1 MIFIRSSAPH
11 VHSLKSTS
19 FIMGCTAFAL
29 TPAAAALTFAYG
41 FGVIWHIIIAVV
53 AAEVFEAVCILMRG
67 RSVGTALGDLSAM
80 LTAVIFALAV
90 PPYLPWYLVVGGMF
104 FGIVVVK
111 HCFGGLGQNTFNPA
125 MAAYVLLLV
134 SFPGQMTA
142 WIAPSP
148 ENFEK
153 LGFSESLEVIAGQKS
168 VSEAMVLHGSSMGSV
183 RKAEAK
189 SNAPETAAAKSP
201 SGKTAPAEAKKAPS
215 PGTDASTHA
224 TLLAAGA
231 QQGGAVSDA
240 KTGATAQAAEH
251 GKSGNNA
258 AGKESISGSADA
270 STHAT
275 VAAGADGKTGA
286 TVQKGAAGTDAKEE
300 GTNAPDAASGATP
313 VKSVGKGGSA
323 RGDAHTGATAAEAGQ
338 HSSGKAPE
346 TEAKADEWASADAST
361 HATVKADAA
370 TYATPLSKYKVEK
383 SKNGTYY
390 PYVKKGTISELDI
403 STYGV
408 KVVSL
413 AFLLGGLVLLVT
425 RMIFISVPLS
435 VLGSVAF
442 FSWMYQVLGDAGDF
456 PVMTVTDQLLTG
468 ATMMG
473 AFFIY
478 TDPVAAASTT
488 RAKIISGILVG
499 FFIVTVRNFG
509 GYPDAVAFGALIANS
524 INPLLDRLVR
534 PIRFGRLGEA
544 A

>member
-11 VHSLKSTS
+11 VHSLKSTR

-29 TPAAAALTFAYG
+29 MPAAAALTFAYG
-41 FGVIWHIIIAVV
+41 FGVIWHIIIAVA
-53 AAEVFEAVCILMRG
+53 AAEVFEALCILLRG
-67 RSVGTALGDLSAM
+67 KSVGTALGDLSAL

-153 LGFSESLEVIAGQKS
+153 LGFSESLEVISGQKT

-183 RKAEAK
+183 RKAEGTSAAEIK
-189 SNAPETAAAKSP
+189 STQKAQASEKASVAAAQNESKAAVNEADAATQATVQNAG
-201 SGKTAPAEAKKAPS
+201 GKAGT
-215 PGTDASTHA
+215 GTD
-224 TLLAAGA
+224 G
-231 QQGGAVSDA
+231 
-240 KTGATAQAAEH
+240 KTGATAADGTDGHKAE
-251 GKSGNNA
+251 GTKDTA
-258 AGKESISGSADA
+258 GSADGA
-270 STHAT
+270 THAT
-275 VAAGADGKTGA
+275 AAAADGKTGA
-286 TVQKGAAGTDAKEE
+286 TA
-300 GTNAPDAASGATP
+300 NA
-313 VKSVGKGGSA
+313 VKSVSDGKKADGAKAGGVTHATVSA
-323 RGDAHTGATAAEAGQ
+323 GADGRSGATAAAGK
-338 HSSGKAPE
+338 HDSDGKKA
-346 TEAKADEWASADAST
+346 ADSKADGAT
-361 HATVKADAA
+361 HATAKADAA

-383 SKNGTYY
+383 SRNGIYY
-390 PYVKKGTISELDI
+390 PYVKKGTLSELDI

-435 VLGSVAF
+435 VIGSVAF

-456 PVMTVTDQLLTG
+456 PVMTITDQLLTG

-478 TDPVAAASTT
+478 TDPVGSASTT

-509 GYPDAVAFGALIANS
+509 GYPDAVAFGALLANS

>member
-11 VHSLKSTS
+11 VHSLKSTR

-29 TPAAAALTFAYG
+29 MPAAAALTFAYG
-41 FGVIWHIIIAVV
+41 FGVIWHIIIAVA
-53 AAEVFEAVCILMRG
+53 AAEVFEALCILLRG
-67 RSVGTALGDLSAM
+67 KSVGTALGDLSAL

-153 LGFSESLEVIAGQKS
+153 LGFSESLEVISGQKT

-183 RKAEAK
+183 RKAGADSSAPAASDARSALDAK
-189 SNAPETAAAKSP
+189 SVTGAKETTVK
-201 SGKTAPAEAKKAPS
+201 
-215 PGTDASTHA
+215 GTDAATHA
-224 TLLAAGA
+224 TV
-231 QQGGAVSDA
+231 QNPQGKPGSGTDG
-240 KTGATAQAAEH
+240 KTGATATAGTDGHKAE
-251 GKSGNNA
+251 GNKDSA
-258 AGKESISGSADA
+258 GSADG

-286 TVQKGAAGTDAKEE
+286 T
-300 GTNAPDAASGATP
+300 ASARKSVSDGKKADDTKADGATHATAD
-313 VKSVGKGGSA
+313 A
-323 RGDAHTGATAAEAGQ
+323 RTGATAGD
-338 HSSGKAPE
+338 GKSVSDGK
-346 TEAKADEWASADAST
+346 KADGTKADGAT
-361 HATVKADAA
+361 HATAKADAA

-383 SKNGTYY
+383 NKNGIYY
-390 PYVKKGTISELDI
+390 PYVKKGTLSELDI

-456 PVMTVTDQLLTG
+456 PVMTITDQLLTG

-478 TDPVAAASTT
+478 TDPVGSASTT

-509 GYPDAVAFGALIANS
+509 GYPDAVAFGALLANS
-524 INPLLDRLVR
+524 INPLLDRLIR

>member
-11 VHSLKSTS
+11 VHSLKSTR

-29 TPAAAALTFAYG
+29 MPAAAALTFAYG
-41 FGVIWHIIIAVV
+41 FGVVWHIIIAVA
-53 AAEVFEAVCILMRG
+53 AAEIFEAICVLL
-67 RSVGTALGDLSAM
+67 RSKSVSTALGDLSAM
-80 LTAVIFALAV
+80 LTAVIFAVAV

-111 HCFGGLGQNTFNPA
+111 QCFGGLGQNTFNPA

-153 LGFSESLEVIAGQKS
+153 LGFSTSLEIISVEKT
-168 VSEAMVLHGSSMGSV
+168 VSEAMVLHGSSMGSI
-183 RKAEAK
+183 RKAEVRSEESEKAVPVK
-189 SNAPETAAAKSP
+189 GTGAEEWHKAETAALKSTD
-201 SGKTAPAEAKKAPS
+201 SATAPTAK
-215 PGTDASTHA
+215 
-224 TLLAAGA
+224 AGA
-231 QQGGAVSDA
+231 GQKSGAGADA
-240 KTGATAQAAEH
+240 KTGATA
-251 GKSGNNA
+251 A
-258 AGKESISGSADA
+258 AGDSGKKEHKDSGTGSGADG

-275 VAAGADGKTGA
+275 AAAGADGKTGA
-286 TVQKGAAGTDAKEE
+286 TASAGKAE
-300 GTNAPDAASGATP
+300 SG
-313 VKSVGKGGSA
+313 
-323 RGDAHTGATAAEAGQ
+323 RNE
-338 HSSGKAPE
+338 SSG
-346 TEAKADEWASADAST
+346 SGADAST
-361 HATVKADAA
+361 HATVSADTA

-383 SKNGTYY
+383 NKNGIYY
-390 PYVKKGTISELDI
+390 PYVKKGTLSELDI

-456 PVMTVTDQLLTG
+456 PVMTISDQLLTG

-509 GYPDAVAFGALIANS
+509 GYPDAVAFGSLLANS
-524 INPLLDRLVR
+524 INPLLDRLIR

>member
-11 VHSLKSTS
+11 VHSLKSTR

-29 TPAAAALTFAYG
+29 MPAAAALTFAYG
-41 FGVIWHIIIAVV
+41 FGVIWHIIIAVA
-53 AAEVFEAVCILMRG
+53 AAEVFEALCILLRG
-67 RSVGTALGDLSAM
+67 KSVGTALGDLSAL

-90 PPYLPWYLVVGGMF
+90 PPFLPWYLVVGGMF

-153 LGFSESLEVIAGQKS
+153 LGFSESLEVISGQKT

-183 RKAEAK
+183 RKAEGTSAAEIK
-189 SNAPETAAAKSP
+189 STQKAQASEKASVAAAQNESKAAVNEADAATQATVQNAE
-201 SGKTAPAEAKKAPS
+201 GKAGS
-215 PGTDASTHA
+215 GTD
-224 TLLAAGA
+224 G
-231 QQGGAVSDA
+231 
-240 KTGATAQAAEH
+240 KTGATA
-251 GKSGNNA
+251 A
-258 AGKESISGSADA
+258 AGNGADGHKSSATTGKADSAGSADGAPHATAVTGADGKTGATA
-270 STHAT
+270 SAANSGHDSKKADGTKADGATHAT
-275 VAAGADGKTGA
+275 VAAGADGRTGA
-286 TVQKGAAGTDAKEE
+286 TSAAGKH
-300 GTNAPDAASGATP
+300 APD
-313 VKSVGKGGSA
+313 GK
-323 RGDAHTGATAAEAGQ
+323 
-338 HSSGKAPE
+338 
-346 TEAKADEWASADAST
+346 KADGTKADGAT
-361 HATVKADAA
+361 HATAKADAA

-383 SKNGTYY
+383 NKNGIYY
-390 PYVKKGTISELDI
+390 PYVKKGTLSELDI

-435 VLGSVAF
+435 VIGSVAF

-456 PVMTVTDQLLTG
+456 PVMTITDQLLTG

-478 TDPVAAASTT
+478 TDPVGSASTT

-509 GYPDAVAFGALIANS
+509 GYPDAVAFGALLANS
-524 INPLLDRLVR
+524 INPLLDRLIR

>member
-11 VHSLKSTS
+11 VHSLKSTR

-29 TPAAAALTFAYG
+29 MPAAAALTFAYG
-41 FGVIWHIIIAVV
+41 FGVIWHIIIAVA
-53 AAEVFEAVCILMRG
+53 AAEIFEAICVLIRG
-67 RSVGTALGDLSAM
+67 KSVGTALGDLSAV
-80 LTAVIFALAV
+80 LTAVIFAVAV

-111 HCFGGLGQNTFNPA
+111 QCFGGLGQNTFNPA

-134 SFPGQMTA
+134 SFPGQMTV

-153 LGFSESLEVIAGQKS
+153 LGFSASLEVIAGQKT
-168 VSEAMVLHGSSMGSV
+168 VSEAIVLHGSSMGST
-183 RKAEAK
+183 RKAEVKHETQEKTVPVNGALSEAK
-189 SNAPETAAAKSP
+189 TGLDKAAEKSADAATAATAQN
-201 SGKTAPAEAKKAPS
+201 GK
-215 PGTDASTHA
+215 GQQ
-224 TLLAAGA
+224 AGA
-231 QQGGAVSDA
+231 GADG
-240 KTGATAQAAEH
+240 KTGATAAA
-251 GKSGNNA
+251 S
-258 AGKESISGSADA
+258 AGAKKATDSRSALNGADGS
-270 STHAT
+270 TQAT

-286 TVQKGAAGTDAKEE
+286 TAASGKGAAGSAE
-300 GTNAPDAASGATP
+300 SG
-313 VKSVGKGGSA
+313 V
-323 RGDAHTGATAAEAGQ
+323 
-338 HSSGKAPE
+338 SGKDNAGAGVSGN
-346 TEAKADEWASADAST
+346 AKADAST
-361 HATVKADAA
+361 HATAKADAA
-370 TYATPLSKYKVEK
+370 TYATPLSKYKTEK
-383 SKNGTYY
+383 SKNGIYY
-390 PYVKKGTISELDI
+390 PYVKKGTLSELDI

-456 PVMTVTDQLLTG
+456 PVMTITDQLLTG

-478 TDPVAAASTT
+478 TDPVGSASTT

>member
-11 VHSLKSTS
+11 VHSLKSTR

-29 TPAAAALTFAYG
+29 MPAAAALTFAYG
-41 FGVIWHIIIAVV
+41 FGVIWHIIIAVA
-53 AAEVFEAVCILMRG
+53 AAEVFEALCILLRG
-67 RSVGTALGDLSAM
+67 KSVSTALGDLSAM

-90 PPYLPWYLVVGGMF
+90 PPYLPWYLVTGGMF

-111 HCFGGLGQNTFNPA
+111 QCFGGLGQNTFNPA

-148 ENFEK
+148 ENFGK
-153 LGFSESLEVIAGQKS
+153 LGFAESLEVISGQKS
-168 VSEAMVLHGSSMGSV
+168 VSEAIVLHGSSMGSI
-183 RKAEAK
+183 RKAERN
-189 SNAPETAAAKSP
+189 SN
-201 SGKTAPAEAKKAPS
+201 AEAKAAQEAS
-215 PGTDASTHA
+215 AATDDAMESGHGANGSHVGQADSSTHA
-224 TLLAAGA
+224 TMQNAGGNQAGA
-231 QQGGAVSDA
+231 A
-240 KTGATAQAAEH
+240 
-251 GKSGNNA
+251 N
-258 AGKESISGSADA
+258 
-270 STHAT
+270 
-275 VAAGADGKTGA
+275 DGKTGA
-286 TVQKGAAGTDAKEE
+286 TAAAHGAGAADGQKTAVNKDSADITDGSTHAAAAAGTD
-300 GTNAPDAASGATP
+300 GRPGAT
-313 VKSVGKGGSA
+313 VASRVHGKTEGKASDTKA
-323 RGDAHTGATAAEAGQ
+323 DGATHA
-338 HSSGKAPE
+338 
-346 TEAKADEWASADAST
+346 TASADA
-361 HATVKADAA
+361 V

-383 SKNGTYY
+383 SKNGVYH
-390 PYVKKGTISELDI
+390 PYVRKGTISELDI

-442 FSWMYQVLGDAGDF
+442 FSWMYQILGDAGDF
-456 PVMTVTDQLLTG
+456 PVMTITDQLLTG

-478 TDPVAAASTT
+478 TDPVASASTT

-509 GYPDAVAFGALIANS
+509 GYPDAVAFGSLLANS

>member
-11 VHSLKSTS
+11 VHSLKSTR

-29 TPAAAALTFAYG
+29 MPAAAALTFAYG
-41 FGVIWHIIIAVV
+41 FGVIWHIIIAVA
-53 AAEVFEAVCILMRG
+53 AAEVFEALCILLRG
-67 RSVGTALGDLSAM
+67 KSVGTALGDLSAL

-153 LGFSESLEVIAGQKS
+153 LGFSESLEVISGQKT

-183 RKAEAK
+183 RKAGADSSAPAASDARSALDAK
-189 SNAPETAAAKSP
+189 SVTGAKETTVK
-201 SGKTAPAEAKKAPS
+201 
-215 PGTDASTHA
+215 GTDAA
-224 TLLAAGA
+224 TYATV
-231 QQGGAVSDA
+231 QNPQGKPGSGTDG
-240 KTGATAQAAEH
+240 KTGATATAGTDGHKAE
-251 GKSGNNA
+251 GNKDSA
-258 AGKESISGSADA
+258 GSADG

-275 VAAGADGKTGA
+275 VAARADGKTGA
-286 TVQKGAAGTDAKEE
+286 T
-300 GTNAPDAASGATP
+300 ASAR
-313 VKSVGKGGSA
+313 KSVSDGK
-323 RGDAHTGATAAEAGQ
+323 
-338 HSSGKAPE
+338 
-346 TEAKADEWASADAST
+346 KADDTKADGAT
-361 HATVKADAA
+361 HATTKADAA

-383 SKNGTYY
+383 SKNGVYH
-390 PYVKKGTISELDI
+390 PYVRKGTIPELDI

-442 FSWMYQVLGDAGDF
+442 FSWMYQILGDAGDF
-456 PVMTVTDQLLTG
+456 PVMTISDQLLTG

-478 TDPVAAASTT
+478 TDPVGSASTT

-509 GYPDAVAFGALIANS
+509 GYPDAVAFGSLLANS

>member
-11 VHSLKSTS
+11 VHSLKSTR

-29 TPAAAALTFAYG
+29 MPAAAALTFAYG
-41 FGVIWHIIIAVV
+41 FGVIWHIIIAVA
-53 AAEVFEAVCILMRG
+53 AAEIFEALCVLIRG
-67 RSVGTALGDLSAM
+67 KSVSTALGDLSAM
-80 LTAVIFALAV
+80 LTAVIFAVAV

-111 HCFGGLGQNTFNPA
+111 QCFGGLGQNTFNPA

-153 LGFSESLEVIAGQKS
+153 LGFSASLEVIAGQKT
-168 VSEAMVLHGSSMGSV
+168 VSEAMVLHGSSMGST
-183 RKAEAK
+183 RKAEVKREAAEKALPVKGSLSEAK
-189 SNAPETAAAKSP
+189 PGQDKTALKSADAATAATAQN
-201 SGKTAPAEAKKAPS
+201 GK
-215 PGTDASTHA
+215 GQQ
-224 TLLAAGA
+224 AGA
-231 QQGGAVSDA
+231 GADGR
-240 KTGATAQAAEH
+240 TGATAAAGAGAKKATDSRSALNGADGSTQATVAAGTDGKTAASGKGAAGSAEAGVS
-251 GKSGNNA
+251 GKDNAGAGVSGNA
-258 AGKESISGSADA
+258 KADA

-275 VAAGADGKTGA
+275 A
-286 TVQKGAAGTDAKEE
+286 
-300 GTNAPDAASGATP
+300 
-313 VKSVGKGGSA
+313 
-323 RGDAHTGATAAEAGQ
+323 
-338 HSSGKAPE
+338 
-346 TEAKADEWASADAST
+346 
-361 HATVKADAA
+361 KADAA
-370 TYATPLSKYKVEK
+370 TYATPLSKYKTEK
-383 SKNGTYY
+383 SKNGIYY
-390 PYVKKGTISELDI
+390 PYVKKGTLSELDI

-408 KVVSL
+408 KVVSF

-456 PVMTVTDQLLTG
+456 PVMTITDQLLTG

-478 TDPVAAASTT
+478 TDPVGSASTT

>member
-11 VHSLKSTS
+11 VHSLKSTR

-29 TPAAAALTFAYG
+29 MPAAAALTFAYG
-41 FGVIWHIIIAVV
+41 FGVLWHIIIAAA
-53 AAEVFEAVCILMRG
+53 AAEVFEALCIILRG
-67 RSVGTALGDLSAM
+67 KSVGTALGDLSAL

-90 PPYLPWYLVVGGMF
+90 PPYLPWYLVTGGMF

-153 LGFSESLEVIAGQKS
+153 LGFSESLEVISGQKT

-183 RKAEAK
+183 RKAGAE
-189 SNAPETAAAKSP
+189 SS
-201 SGKTAPAEAKKAPS
+201 APAASDARDALNEKSVTWVKKTNVKGSDAATHSTIQNTQGKPGR
-215 PGTDASTHA
+215 GTD
-224 TLLAAGA
+224 G
-231 QQGGAVSDA
+231 
-240 KTGATAQAAEH
+240 KTGATA
-251 GKSGNNA
+251 A
-258 AGKESISGSADA
+258 AGTDGHKAEGKKDSSVSADGT
-270 STHAT
+270 THAT
-275 VAAGADGKTGA
+275 VAAGTDG
-286 TVQKGAAGTDAKEE
+286 
-300 GTNAPDAASGATP
+300 
-313 VKSVGKGGSA
+313 
-323 RGDAHTGATAAEAGQ
+323 RTGATARAGK
-338 HSSGKAPE
+338 SVSDSK
-346 TEAKADEWASADAST
+346 KADYTKADGTT
-361 HATVKADAA
+361 HATAKADAA

-383 SKNGTYY
+383 NKNGVYY
-390 PYVKKGTISELDI
+390 PYVKKGTLSELDI

-456 PVMTVTDQLLTG
+456 PVMTITDQLLTG

-478 TDPVAAASTT
+478 TDPVGSASTT

-509 GYPDAVAFGALIANS
+509 GYPDAVAFGALLANS
-524 INPLLDRLVR
+524 INPLLDRLIR

>member
-41 FGVIWHIIIAVV
+41 FGVIWHIIIAVA
-53 AAEVFEAVCILMRG
+53 AAEIFEALCVLMRG
-67 RSVGTALGDLSAM
+67 RSVGTALGDLSAV
-80 LTAVIFALAV
+80 LTAVIFAVAV
-90 PPYLPWYLVVGGMF
+90 PPYLPWYLIVGGML

-153 LGFSESLEVIAGQKS
+153 LGFSASLEVISGQKT
-168 VSEAMVLHGSSMGSV
+168 VSEAMVLHGSSMGSS
-183 RKAEAK
+183 RKAEVK
-189 SNAPETAAAKSP
+189 SA
-201 SGKTAPAEAKKAPS
+201 
-215 PGTDASTHA
+215 
-224 TLLAAGA
+224 
-231 QQGGAVSDA
+231 
-240 KTGATAQAAEH
+240 
-251 GKSGNNA
+251 A
-258 AGKESISGSADA
+258 AGKAAEEPGGKSRPDAKSVPGAKEALLSQSGADA
-270 STHAT
+270 ATQAT
-275 VAAGADGKTGA
+275 VQAAGGSHAGVSPDGKTGA
-286 TVQKGAAGTDAKEE
+286 TQAAGRSAAGKHAPLKDSAAGGADA
-300 GTNAPDAASGATP
+300 GTQATASADSRSGATP
-313 VKSVGKGGSA
+313 LNGTGKAGSSGA
-323 RGDAHTGATAAEAGQ
+323 DVRTGATAAAGAEGKTGATAAA
-338 HSSGKAPE
+338 GKAPSE
-346 TEAKADEWASADAST
+346 KAGPGKAEGRVSVAAADAAS
-361 HATVKADAA
+361 HATAKADAA
-370 TYATPLSKYKVEK
+370 TYATPLSKYKTEK
-383 SKNGTYY
+383 SKNGIYY
-390 PYVKKGTISELDI
+390 PYVKKGSISELDI
-403 STYGV
+403 SAYGV

-478 TDPVAAASTT
+478 TDPVGSASTT

>member
-29 TPAAAALTFAYG
+29 TPAAAALTIAYG

-53 AAEVFEAVCILMRG
+53 AAEIFEALCVLMRG

-80 LTAVIFALAV
+80 LTAVIFAVAV

-111 HCFGGLGQNTFNPA
+111 HTFGGLGQNTFNPA

-148 ENFEK
+148 ENFDK
-153 LGFSESLEVIAGQKS
+153 LGFNTSLEIISGQKT
-168 VSEAMVLHGSSMGSV
+168 VSEAMALHGSSMGSV
-183 RKAEAK
+183 RKHSSE
-189 SNAPETAAAKSP
+189 STAPERAAGKSA
-201 SGKTAPAEAKKAPS
+201 SGQTAPADAKKAPS
-215 PGTDASTHA
+215 PGADTQTQA
-224 TLLAAGA
+224 TVRTGGAHQAGA
-231 QQGGAVSDA
+231 GTYA
-240 KTGATAQAAEH
+240 KTGATQAAGGAAPRDKAH
-251 GKSGNNA
+251 GNENA
-258 AGKESISGSADA
+258 AGSADG
-270 STHAT
+270 AT
-275 VAAGADGKTGA
+275 RATAKAGADGKTGA
-286 TVQKGAAGTDAKEE
+286 TVQKGTAEADTKSGGKSSA
-300 GTNAPDAASGATP
+300 DAASGATP
-313 VKSVGKGGSA
+313 LNASGKGESA
-323 RGDAHTGATAAEAGQ
+323 SGDAHTGATAAAGQ
-338 HSSGKAPE
+338 HSSGKAE
-346 TEAKADEWASADAST
+346 KTEARADEWASADAAT
-361 HATVKADAA
+361 HATAKADAA
-370 TYATPLSKYKVEK
+370 TYATPLSKYKTEK

-425 RMIFISVPLS
+425 RMIFISVPIS
-435 VLGSVAF
+435 VLGSVTF

-456 PVMTVTDQLLTG
+456 PVMTITDQLLTG

-478 TDPVAAASTT
+478 TDPVGSASTT

>member
-11 VHSLKSTS
+11 VHSLKSTR

-29 TPAAAALTFAYG
+29 MPAAAALTFAYG
-41 FGVIWHIIIAVV
+41 FGVIWHIIIAVA
-53 AAEVFEAVCILMRG
+53 AAEIFEALCILLRG
-67 RSVGTALGDLSAM
+67 KSVGTALGDLSAL

-90 PPYLPWYLVVGGMF
+90 PPYLPWYLVTGGML

-153 LGFSESLEVIAGQKS
+153 LGFSESLEVISGQKT

-183 RKAEAK
+183 RKAGAD
-189 SNAPETAAAKSP
+189 SS
-201 SGKTAPAEAKKAPS
+201 APAASDARSALNDKSVTGSKETTVK
-215 PGTDASTHA
+215 GTDAATHA
-224 TLLAAGA
+224 TV
-231 QQGGAVSDA
+231 QNTQGKPGSGTDG
-240 KTGATAQAAEH
+240 KTGATA
-251 GKSGNNA
+251 A
-258 AGKESISGSADA
+258 AGTDGHKFEGKTDSAGIADGT
-270 STHAT
+270 THAT
-275 VAAGADGKTGA
+275 VAAGTDGRTGATASAGMSVSDGKKADDTKADGATNATAAAGADGKTGA
-286 TVQKGAAGTDAKEE
+286 TEAAG
-300 GTNAPDAASGATP
+300 
-313 VKSVGKGGSA
+313 KSVSDGK
-323 RGDAHTGATAAEAGQ
+323 
-338 HSSGKAPE
+338 
-346 TEAKADEWASADAST
+346 KADGTRADGAT
-361 HATVKADAA
+361 HATAKADAA

-383 SKNGTYY
+383 NKNGIYY
-390 PYVKKGTISELDI
+390 PYVKKGTLSELDI

-413 AFLLGGLVLLVT
+413 AFLLGGLVLMVT

-456 PVMTVTDQLLTG
+456 PVMTITDQLLTG

-478 TDPVAAASTT
+478 TDPVGSASTT
-488 RAKIISGILVG
+488 RAKTISGILVG

-509 GYPDAVAFGALIANS
+509 GYPDAVAFGALLANS
-524 INPLLDRLVR
+524 INPLLDRLIR

>member
-11 VHSLKSTS
+11 VHSLKSTR

-29 TPAAAALTFAYG
+29 MPAAAALSFAYG
-41 FGVIWHIIIAVV
+41 FGVIWHILIAVA
-53 AAEVFEAVCILMRG
+53 AAEVFEALCILLRG
-67 RSVGTALGDLSAM
+67 KSVGTALGDLSAL

-90 PPYLPWYLVVGGMF
+90 PPYLPWYLVTGGMF

-148 ENFEK
+148 DNFEK
-153 LGFSESLEVIAGQKS
+153 QGFSESLEVISGQKT

-183 RKAEAK
+183 RKAGAD
-189 SNAPETAAAKSP
+189 SSATAASDASSALNEKSVTGAKETTV
-201 SGKTAPAEAKKAPS
+201 K
-215 PGTDASTHA
+215 GTDAATHA
-224 TLLAAGA
+224 TV
-231 QQGGAVSDA
+231 QNIQGKSGIGTDG
-240 KTGATAQAAEH
+240 KTGATAAAGTDGHKVE
-251 GKSGNNA
+251 GKKDSAGSADGSTHATVAARADGNTGATAA
-258 AGKESISGSADA
+258 AGKSVSDGKKADGA
-270 STHAT
+270 THAT
-275 VAAGADGKTGA
+275 VAAGADG
-286 TVQKGAAGTDAKEE
+286 
-300 GTNAPDAASGATP
+300 
-313 VKSVGKGGSA
+313 
-323 RGDAHTGATAAEAGQ
+323 RTGATAAD
-338 HSSGKAPE
+338 GKSASDGK
-346 TEAKADEWASADAST
+346 KADDTKADGAT
-361 HATVKADAA
+361 HATAKADAA

-383 SKNGTYY
+383 NKNGIYY
-390 PYVKKGTISELDI
+390 PYVKKGTLSELDI

-456 PVMTVTDQLLTG
+456 PVMTISDQLLTG

-478 TDPVAAASTT
+478 TDPVGSASTT

-509 GYPDAVAFGALIANS
+509 GYPDAVAFGALLTNS
-524 INPLLDRLVR
+524 INPLLDRLIR

>member
-11 VHSLKSTS
+11 VHSLKSTR

-29 TPAAAALTFAYG
+29 MPAAAALTFAYG
-41 FGVIWHIIIAVV
+41 FGVIWHIIIAVA
-53 AAEVFEAVCILMRG
+53 AAEVFEALCILLRG
-67 RSVGTALGDLSAM
+67 KSVGTALGDLSAL

-153 LGFSESLEVIAGQKS
+153 LGFSESLEIISGEKS

-183 RKAEAK
+183 RKAEVTSAQEIK
-189 SNAPETAAAKSP
+189 STQKAQASEKASEAAAQNKSKAAVKEAGAAAHAAVQNAQGKAGTGTDGKTGPTAAS
-201 SGKTAPAEAKKAPS
+201 
-215 PGTDASTHA
+215 GTDWHKAEGTKDTA
-224 TLLAAGA
+224 DGR
-231 QQGGAVSDA
+231 
-240 KTGATAQAAEH
+240 TGATVNAVKSVSD
-251 GKSGNNA
+251 GK
-258 AGKESISGSADA
+258 KADGTRA
-270 STHAT
+270 DGATHAT
-275 VAAGADGKTGA
+275 VSAGADG
-286 TVQKGAAGTDAKEE
+286 
-300 GTNAPDAASGATP
+300 
-313 VKSVGKGGSA
+313 
-323 RGDAHTGATAAEAGQ
+323 RTGATAAAGK
-338 HSSGKAPE
+338 HDSDGK
-346 TEAKADEWASADAST
+346 KADDTKADGAT
-361 HATVKADAA
+361 HATAKADAA

-383 SKNGTYY
+383 SRNGIYY
-390 PYVKKGTISELDI
+390 PYVKKGTLSELDI

-456 PVMTVTDQLLTG
+456 PVMTISDQLLTG

-478 TDPVAAASTT
+478 TDPVGSASTT

-509 GYPDAVAFGALIANS
+509 GYPDAVAFGALLTNS

>member
-11 VHSLKSTS
+11 VHSLKSTAC
-19 FIMGCTAFAL
+19 IMGCTAFAL
-29 TPAAAALTFAYG
+29 TPAAAALTIAYG
-41 FGVIWHIIIAVV
+41 FGVIWHIVIAVA
-53 AAEVFEAVCILMRG
+53 AAEIFEALCVLMRG
-67 RSVGTALGDLSAM
+67 RSVGTALGDLSAV
-80 LTAVIFALAV
+80 LTAVIFAVAV

-153 LGFSESLEVIAGQKS
+153 LGFSASLEVIAGQKT
-168 VSEAMVLHGSSMGSV
+168 VSEAMVLHGSSMGSS
-183 RKAEAK
+183 RKAVGNSVAAGKAAEEPGGKSRPDAK
-189 SNAPETAAAKSP
+189 AV
-201 SGKTAPAEAKKAPS
+201 
-215 PGTDASTHA
+215 PGTKEAIRSQSGADAA
-224 TLLAAGA
+224 TQATVQAAGGNHA
-231 QQGGAVSDA
+231 GVSPDR
-240 KTGATAQAAEH
+240 KTGATA
-251 GKSGNNA
+251 
-258 AGKESISGSADA
+258 
-270 STHAT
+270 
-275 VAAGADGKTGA
+275 
-286 TVQKGAAGTDAKEE
+286 
-300 GTNAPDAASGATP
+300 
-313 VKSVGKGGSA
+313 
-323 RGDAHTGATAAEAGQ
+323 
-338 HSSGKAPE
+338 SSGKAPSE
-346 TEAKADEWASADAST
+346 KAGSGKAEVRVSGAAADAAT
-361 HATVKADAA
+361 HATAKADAA
-370 TYATPLSKYKVEK
+370 TYATPLSKYKTEK

-390 PYVKKGTISELDI
+390 PYVKNGTISELDI
-403 STYGV
+403 SAYGV

-478 TDPVAAASTT
+478 TDPVGSASTT

>member
-11 VHSLKSTS
+11 VHSLKSTR

-29 TPAAAALTFAYG
+29 MPAAAALTFAYG
-41 FGVIWHIIIAVV
+41 FGVIWHIIIAVA
-53 AAEVFEAVCILMRG
+53 AAEVFEALCILLRG
-67 RSVGTALGDLSAM
+67 KSIGTAVGDLSAL

-90 PPYLPWYLVVGGMF
+90 PPYLPWYLVAGGMF

-153 LGFSESLEVIAGQKS
+153 LGFSESLEVISGQKT

-183 RKAEAK
+183 RKAGADSSAPAASDARSALNEKSVPGAK
-189 SNAPETAAAKSP
+189 ETAVK
-201 SGKTAPAEAKKAPS
+201 
-215 PGTDASTHA
+215 GTDAATHA
-224 TLLAAGA
+224 TV
-231 QQGGAVSDA
+231 QNTQGKPGSGTDG
-240 KTGATAQAAEH
+240 KTGATA
-251 GKSGNNA
+251 A
-258 AGKESISGSADA
+258 AGTDGHKAEGKKDSAESADGSA
-270 STHAT
+270 HAT
-275 VAAGADGKTGA
+275 AAAGADGKTGA
-286 TVQKGAAGTDAKEE
+286 TAAAG
-300 GTNAPDAASGATP
+300 
-313 VKSVGKGGSA
+313 KSVSDGKKTA
-323 RGDAHTGATAAEAGQ
+323 NTRTDGA
-338 HSSGKAPE
+338 
-346 TEAKADEWASADAST
+346 T
-361 HATVKADAA
+361 HATAKADAA

-383 SKNGTYY
+383 NKNGIYY
-390 PYVKKGTISELDI
+390 PYVKKGTLSELDI

-435 VLGSVAF
+435 VIGSVAF

-456 PVMTVTDQLLTG
+456 PVMTITDQLLTG

-478 TDPVAAASTT
+478 TDPVGSASTT

-509 GYPDAVAFGALIANS
+509 GYPDAVAFGALLANS
-524 INPLLDRLVR
+524 INPLLDRLIR

>member
-11 VHSLKSTS
+11 VHSLKSTR

-29 TPAAAALTFAYG
+29 MPAAAALTFAYG
-41 FGVIWHIIIAVV
+41 FGVIWHIIIAVA
-53 AAEVFEAVCILMRG
+53 AAEVFEALCILLRG
-67 RSVGTALGDLSAM
+67 KSVGTALGDLSAL
-80 LTAVIFALAV
+80 LTAVIFALAI

-153 LGFSESLEVIAGQKS
+153 LGFSESLEVISGEKS

-183 RKAEAK
+183 RKAEGTSAAEIK
-189 SNAPETAAAKSP
+189 STQKAQASVKASEAADQNES
-201 SGKTAPAEAKKAPS
+201 KAALKVA
-215 PGTDASTHA
+215 DAATHA
-224 TLLAAGA
+224 TVQNAEGKAGS
-231 QQGGAVSDA
+231 GTDG
-240 KTGATAQAAEH
+240 KTGATA
-251 GKSGNNA
+251 A
-258 AGKESISGSADA
+258 AGNGADGHKSSATTGKADSAGSADGA
-270 STHAT
+270 PRAT
-275 VAAGADGKTGA
+275 AVTGADGKTGA
-286 TVQKGAAGTDAKEE
+286 TASAA
-300 GTNAPDAASGATP
+300 NSGHDS
-313 VKSVGKGGSA
+313 K
-323 RGDAHTGATAAEAGQ
+323 
-338 HSSGKAPE
+338 
-346 TEAKADEWASADAST
+346 KADGTKADGAT
-361 HATVKADAA
+361 HATAKADAA

-383 SKNGTYY
+383 SRNGIYY
-390 PYVKKGTISELDI
+390 PYVKKGSLSELDI

-456 PVMTVTDQLLTG
+456 PVMTITDQLLTG

-478 TDPVAAASTT
+478 TDPVGSASTT

-509 GYPDAVAFGALIANS
+509 GYPDAVAFGALLANS
-524 INPLLDRLVR
+524 INPLLDRLIR

>member
-11 VHSLKSTS
+11 VHSLKSTR

-29 TPAAAALTFAYG
+29 MPAAAALTFAYG
-41 FGVIWHIIIAVV
+41 FGVIWHIIIAAA
-53 AAEVFEAVCILMRG
+53 AAEVFEALCILLRG
-67 RSVGTALGDLSAM
+67 KSVGTALGDLSAL

-153 LGFSESLEVIAGQKS
+153 LGFSESLEVISGQKT

-183 RKAEAK
+183 RKAGADSSAPAASDARSALDAK
-189 SNAPETAAAKSP
+189 SVTGAKETTVK
-201 SGKTAPAEAKKAPS
+201 
-215 PGTDASTHA
+215 GTDAATHA
-224 TLLAAGA
+224 SV
-231 QQGGAVSDA
+231 QNPQGKPGSGTDG
-240 KTGATAQAAEH
+240 KTGATATAGTDGHKAE
-251 GKSGNNA
+251 GNKDSA
-258 AGKESISGSADA
+258 GSADG

-275 VAAGADGKTGA
+275 VAARADGKTGA
-286 TVQKGAAGTDAKEE
+286 T
-300 GTNAPDAASGATP
+300 ASARKSVSDGKKADDTKADGATHATAD
-313 VKSVGKGGSA
+313 A
-323 RGDAHTGATAAEAGQ
+323 RTGATAGD
-338 HSSGKAPE
+338 GKSVSDGK
-346 TEAKADEWASADAST
+346 KADDTKADGAT
-361 HATVKADAA
+361 HATTKADAA

-383 SKNGTYY
+383 NKNGIYY
-390 PYVKKGTISELDI
+390 PYVKKGTLSELDI

-408 KVVSL
+408 MVVSL

-456 PVMTVTDQLLTG
+456 PVMTITDQLLTG

-478 TDPVAAASTT
+478 TDPVGSASTT

-509 GYPDAVAFGALIANS
+509 GYPDAVAFGALLANS
-524 INPLLDRLVR
+524 INPLLDRLIR

>member
-11 VHSLKSTS
+11 VHSLKSTR

-29 TPAAAALTFAYG
+29 MPAAAALTFAYG
-41 FGVIWHIIIAVV
+41 FGVIWHIIIAAA
-53 AAEVFEAVCILMRG
+53 AAEVFEALCILLRG
-67 RSVGTALGDLSAM
+67 KSVGTALGDLSAL

-153 LGFSESLEVIAGQKS
+153 LGFSESLEVISGQKT

-183 RKAEAK
+183 RKAGADSSAPAASDARSALDAK
-189 SNAPETAAAKSP
+189 SVTGAKETTVK
-201 SGKTAPAEAKKAPS
+201 
-215 PGTDASTHA
+215 GTDAATHA
-224 TLLAAGA
+224 SV
-231 QQGGAVSDA
+231 QNPQGKPGSGTDG
-240 KTGATAQAAEH
+240 KTGATATAGTDGHKAE
-251 GKSGNNA
+251 GNKDSA
-258 AGKESISGSADA
+258 GSADG

-275 VAAGADGKTGA
+275 VAARADGKTGA
-286 TVQKGAAGTDAKEE
+286 T
-300 GTNAPDAASGATP
+300 ASARKSVSDGKKADDTKADGATHATAD
-313 VKSVGKGGSA
+313 A
-323 RGDAHTGATAAEAGQ
+323 RTGATAGD
-338 HSSGKAPE
+338 GKSVSDGK
-346 TEAKADEWASADAST
+346 KADDTKADGAT
-361 HATVKADAA
+361 HATTKADAA
-370 TYATPLSKYKVEK
+370 TYATPLSTYKVEK
-383 SKNGTYY
+383 NKNGIYY
-390 PYVKKGTISELDI
+390 PYVKKGTLSELDI

-456 PVMTVTDQLLTG
+456 PVMTITDQLLTG

-478 TDPVAAASTT
+478 TDPVGSASTT

-509 GYPDAVAFGALIANS
+509 GYPDAVAFGALLANS
-524 INPLLDRLVR
+524 INPLLDRLIR

>member
-11 VHSLKSTS
+11 VHSLKSTR

-29 TPAAAALTFAYG
+29 MPAAAALTFAYG
-41 FGVIWHIIIAVV
+41 FGVIWHIIIAAA
-53 AAEVFEAVCILMRG
+53 AAEVFEALCILLRG
-67 RSVGTALGDLSAM
+67 KSIGTALGDLSAL

-148 ENFEK
+148 DNFEK
-153 LGFSESLEVIAGQKS
+153 LGFSESLEVISGQKT

-183 RKAEAK
+183 RKAGAE
-189 SNAPETAAAKSP
+189 SS
-201 SGKTAPAEAKKAPS
+201 APAASDARSALNEKSVTGAKETTVKE
-215 PGTDASTHA
+215 TDAATHA
-224 TLLAAGA
+224 TV
-231 QQGGAVSDA
+231 QNTQGKPGSGTDG
-240 KTGATAQAAEH
+240 KTGATA
-251 GKSGNNA
+251 A
-258 AGKESISGSADA
+258 AGTDGHKAEGKKDSAESADGSA
-270 STHAT
+270 HAT
-275 VAAGADGKTGA
+275 AAAGADGKTGA
-286 TVQKGAAGTDAKEE
+286 TAAAG
-300 GTNAPDAASGATP
+300 
-313 VKSVGKGGSA
+313 KSVSDGKK
-323 RGDAHTGATAAEAGQ
+323 TANTRTDRA
-338 HSSGKAPE
+338 
-346 TEAKADEWASADAST
+346 T
-361 HATVKADAA
+361 HATAKADAA

-383 SKNGTYY
+383 NKNGIYY
-390 PYVKKGTISELDI
+390 PYVKKGTLSELDI

-435 VLGSVAF
+435 VIGSVAF

-456 PVMTVTDQLLTG
+456 PVMTITDQLLTG

-478 TDPVAAASTT
+478 TDPVGSASTT

-499 FFIVTVRNFG
+499 FFIVTERNFG
-509 GYPDAVAFGALIANS
+509 GYPDAVAFGALLANS
-524 INPLLDRLVR
+524 INPLLDRLIR

>member
-11 VHSLKSTS
+11 VHSLKSTR

-29 TPAAAALTFAYG
+29 MPAAAALTFAYG
-41 FGVIWHIIIAVV
+41 FGVIWHIIIAVA
-53 AAEVFEAVCILMRG
+53 AAEVFEALCILLRG
-67 RSVGTALGDLSAM
+67 KSVGTALGDLSAL

-153 LGFSESLEVIAGQKS
+153 LGFSESLEVISGEKS

-183 RKAEAK
+183 RKAEGTSAAEIK
-189 SNAPETAAAKSP
+189 STQKAQASVKASEAAAQNESKAAV
-201 SGKTAPAEAKKAPS
+201 KEA
-215 PGTDASTHA
+215 DAATHA
-224 TLLAAGA
+224 TVQNAEGKAGS
-231 QQGGAVSDA
+231 GTDG
-240 KTGATAQAAEH
+240 KTGATAAAVTDGHKAE
-251 GKSGNNA
+251 GKKDSD
-258 AGKESISGSADA
+258 GSADG

-275 VAAGADGKTGA
+275 AAAGADGKTGA
-286 TVQKGAAGTDAKEE
+286 TANAGKSVSDSKKADGTKADGATHATAAAGAD
-300 GTNAPDAASGATP
+300 G
-313 VKSVGKGGSA
+313 
-323 RGDAHTGATAAEAGQ
+323 RTGATAAAGK
-338 HSSGKAPE
+338 HDSDGK
-346 TEAKADEWASADAST
+346 KADDTKADGAT
-361 HATVKADAA
+361 HATAKADAA

-383 SKNGTYY
+383 SKNGIYY
-390 PYVKKGTISELDI
+390 PYVKKGTLSELDI

-456 PVMTVTDQLLTG
+456 PVMTITDQLLTG

-478 TDPVAAASTT
+478 TDPVGSASTT

-509 GYPDAVAFGALIANS
+509 GYPDAVAFGALLANS

>member
-11 VHSLKSTS
+11 VHSLKSTAC
-19 FIMGCTAFAL
+19 IMGCTAFAL
-29 TPAAAALTFAYG
+29 MPAAAALTIAYG
-41 FGVIWHIIIAVV
+41 FGVMWHIIIAVA
-53 AAEVFEAVCILMRG
+53 AAEIFEALCVLMRG
-67 RSVGTALGDLSAM
+67 RSVSTALGDLSAV
-80 LTAVIFALAV
+80 LTAVIFAVAV

-142 WIAPSP
+142 WIAPST

-153 LGFSESLEVIAGQKS
+153 LGFSASLEVISGQKT
-168 VSEAMVLHGSSMGSV
+168 VSEAMVLHGSSMGSS
-183 RKAEAK
+183 RKAEEKSAAAGKRAPEQATAK
-189 SNAPETAAAKSP
+189 SMTEVKAGPD
-201 SGKTAPAEAKKAPS
+201 AKKAS
-215 PGTDASTHA
+215 QAVSGADAA
-224 TLLAAGA
+224 TQATVQAAG
-231 QQGGAVSDA
+231 GSHSGVSPDG
-240 KTGATAQAAEH
+240 KTGATQAA
-251 GKSGNNA
+251 GRSA
-258 AGKESISGSADA
+258 AGKHAPLKDSAAGGADAGTQATASAD
-270 STHAT
+270 SRSGAT
-275 VAAGADGKTGA
+275 PLNGTGRAGSRIADGGTGATAAQSADGKTGA
-286 TVQKGAAGTDAKEE
+286 T
-300 GTNAPDAASGATP
+300 
-313 VKSVGKGGSA
+313 
-323 RGDAHTGATAAEAGQ
+323 TA
-338 HSSGKAPE
+338 SGKAPSE
-346 TEAKADEWASADAST
+346 KAGPGKAEGRVSGAAADAAT
-361 HATVKADAA
+361 HATASADAA
-370 TYATPLSKYKVEK
+370 TYATPLSKYKTEK
-383 SKNGTYY
+383 SKNGIYY
-390 PYVKKGTISELDI
+390 PYVKKGSISELDI
-403 STYGV
+403 SAYGV
-408 KVVSL
+408 KIVSL

-435 VLGSVAF
+435 VLCSVAF

-456 PVMTVTDQLLTG
+456 PVMTITDQLLTG

-478 TDPVAAASTT
+478 TDPVGSASTT
-488 RAKIISGILVG
+488 RAKIISGILIG

>member
-11 VHSLKSTS
+11 VHSLKSTR

-29 TPAAAALTFAYG
+29 MPAAAALTFAYG
-41 FGVIWHIIIAVV
+41 FGVIWHIIIAVA
-53 AAEVFEAVCILMRG
+53 AAEVFETLCILLRG
-67 RSVGTALGDLSAM
+67 KSVGTALGDLSAL

-90 PPYLPWYLVVGGMF
+90 PTYLPWYLVVGGMF

-153 LGFSESLEVIAGQKS
+153 LGFSESLEVISGEKS

-183 RKAEAK
+183 RKAEGTSAAEIKSTQKAQASVKASEAAAK
-189 SNAPETAAAKSP
+189 NESKAALKEADAATHATVQNAEGKAGTGTDGKTGPTVAAGTDGHKAEGKKDSAGSADGSAHATAAA
-201 SGKTAPAEAKKAPS
+201 
-215 PGTDASTHA
+215 GTD
-224 TLLAAGA
+224 GR
-231 QQGGAVSDA
+231 
-240 KTGATAQAAEH
+240 TGATA
-251 GKSGNNA
+251 A
-258 AGKESISGSADA
+258 AGKSVSDGKKADGTKA
-270 STHAT
+270 DGATHAT
-275 VAAGADGKTGA
+275 AAAGADG
-286 TVQKGAAGTDAKEE
+286 
-300 GTNAPDAASGATP
+300 
-313 VKSVGKGGSA
+313 
-323 RGDAHTGATAAEAGQ
+323 RTGATAAAGNHDSDGQ
-338 HSSGKAPE
+338 KA
-346 TEAKADEWASADAST
+346 ADSKADGTT
-361 HATVKADAA
+361 HATAKADAA

-383 SKNGTYY
+383 NKNGIYY
-390 PYVKKGTISELDI
+390 PYVKKGTLSELDI

-456 PVMTVTDQLLTG
+456 PVMTITDQLLTG

-478 TDPVAAASTT
+478 TDPVGSASTT

-509 GYPDAVAFGALIANS
+509 GYPDAVAFGALLANS
-524 INPLLDRLVR
+524 INPLLDRLIR

>member
-11 VHSLKSTS
+11 VHSLKSTR

-29 TPAAAALTFAYG
+29 MPAAAALTFAYG
-41 FGVIWHIIIAVV
+41 FGVIWHIIIAVA
-53 AAEVFEAVCILMRG
+53 AAEVFEALCILLRG
-67 RSVGTALGDLSAM
+67 KSVGTALGDLSAL

-90 PPYLPWYLVVGGMF
+90 PSYLPWYLVVGGMF

-153 LGFSESLEVIAGQKS
+153 LGFSESLEVISGQKT

-183 RKAEAK
+183 RKAGAD
-189 SNAPETAAAKSP
+189 SS
-201 SGKTAPAEAKKAPS
+201 APAASDARGALNEKSVTVAKETTVK
-215 PGTDASTHA
+215 GTDAATHA
-224 TLLAAGA
+224 NV
-231 QQGGAVSDA
+231 QNPQGKSGSGTDG
-240 KTGATAQAAEH
+240 KTGATAGAVTDGHKAE
-251 GKSGNNA
+251 GKKDSA
-258 AGKESISGSADA
+258 GSADGT
-270 STHAT
+270 THAT
-275 VAAGADGKTGA
+275 VAAGADG
-286 TVQKGAAGTDAKEE
+286 
-300 GTNAPDAASGATP
+300 
-313 VKSVGKGGSA
+313 
-323 RGDAHTGATAAEAGQ
+323 RTGATAAAGK
-338 HSSGKAPE
+338 SVSDGKKAGDKKAAGATHASAAAGADGRTGATAPAGKSVSDGKKADG
-346 TEAKADEWASADAST
+346 TKADGATHATAKADT
-361 HATVKADAA
+361 A

-383 SKNGTYY
+383 NKNGIYY
-390 PYVKKGTISELDI
+390 PYVKKGTLSELDI

-456 PVMTVTDQLLTG
+456 PVMTITDQLLTG

-478 TDPVAAASTT
+478 TDPVGSASTT

-509 GYPDAVAFGALIANS
+509 GYPDAVAFGALLANS
-524 INPLLDRLVR
+524 INPLLDRLIR

>member
-11 VHSLKSTS
+11 VHSLKSTR

-29 TPAAAALTFAYG
+29 MPAAAALTFAYG
-41 FGVIWHIIIAVV
+41 FGVIWHIIIAVA
-53 AAEVFEAVCILMRG
+53 AAEIFEALCILLRG
-67 RSVGTALGDLSAM
+67 KSVGTALGDLSAL

-148 ENFEK
+148 DNFEK
-153 LGFSESLEVIAGQKS
+153 LGFSESLEVISGQKT

-183 RKAEAK
+183 RKAEGTSAAEIK
-189 SNAPETAAAKSP
+189 STQKAQASVKASEAAAQNES
-201 SGKTAPAEAKKAPS
+201 KAALKVA
-215 PGTDASTHA
+215 DAATHA
-224 TLLAAGA
+224 TVQNAEGKAGS
-231 QQGGAVSDA
+231 GTDG
-240 KTGATAQAAEH
+240 KTGATA
-251 GKSGNNA
+251 A
-258 AGKESISGSADA
+258 AGNGADGHKSSATTGKADSAGSADG
-270 STHAT
+270 STHET
-275 VAAGADGKTGA
+275 AAAADGKTGA
-286 TVQKGAAGTDAKEE
+286 TAAAGKSVSDGKKAD
-300 GTNAPDAASGATP
+300 GTKADGATHATL
-313 VKSVGKGGSA
+313 SA
-323 RGDAHTGATAAEAGQ
+323 GADGRTGATAAAGKHDSDGQ
-338 HSSGKAPE
+338 KASDP
-346 TEAKADEWASADAST
+346 KADGAT
-361 HATVKADAA
+361 HATAKADAA

-383 SKNGTYY
+383 NKNGIYY
-390 PYVKKGTISELDI
+390 PYVKKGTLSELDI

-456 PVMTVTDQLLTG
+456 PVMTIGDQLLTG
-468 ATMMG
+468 ATIMG

-478 TDPVAAASTT
+478 TDPVGSASTT

-509 GYPDAVAFGALIANS
+509 GYPDAVAFGALLANS

>member
-11 VHSLKSTS
+11 VHSLKSTR

-29 TPAAAALTFAYG
+29 MPAAAALTFAYG
-41 FGVIWHIIIAVV
+41 FGVIWHIIIAV
-53 AAEVFEAVCILMRG
+53 ATAEVFEALCILLRG
-67 RSVGTALGDLSAM
+67 KSVGTALGDLSAL

-90 PPYLPWYLVVGGMF
+90 PPYLPWYLVIGGMF

-148 ENFEK
+148 DNFEK
-153 LGFSESLEVIAGQKS
+153 LGFSESIEVISGQKT
-168 VSEAMVLHGSSMGSV
+168 VSEAMVLHRSSMGSV
-183 RKAEAK
+183 RKAGADSSVPAASDARSALNEKSVTGAK
-189 SNAPETAAAKSP
+189 ETTVK
-201 SGKTAPAEAKKAPS
+201 
-215 PGTDASTHA
+215 GTDAVTHA
-224 TLLAAGA
+224 TV
-231 QQGGAVSDA
+231 QNTQGKPGSGTDG
-240 KTGATAQAAEH
+240 KTGATA
-251 GKSGNNA
+251 A
-258 AGKESISGSADA
+258 AGTDGHKAEGKKDSAGSADG

-275 VAAGADGKTGA
+275 VAAGADGR
-286 TVQKGAAGTDAKEE
+286 
-300 GTNAPDAASGATP
+300 N
-313 VKSVGKGGSA
+313 
-323 RGDAHTGATAAEAGQ
+323 GATA
-338 HSSGKAPE
+338 GKSVSDE
-346 TEAKADEWASADAST
+346 KKADDTKADGAT
-361 HATVKADAA
+361 HATAKADAA

-383 SKNGTYY
+383 NKNGIYY
-390 PYVKKGTISELDI
+390 PYVKKGTLSELDI

-456 PVMTVTDQLLTG
+456 PVMTITDQLLTG

-478 TDPVAAASTT
+478 TDPVGSASTT

-509 GYPDAVAFGALIANS
+509 GYPDAVAFGALLANS
-524 INPLLDRLVR
+524 INPLLDRLIR

>member
-29 TPAAAALTFAYG
+29 MPAAAALTFAYG

-53 AAEVFEAVCILMRG
+53 AAEVFEAICVLMRG

-80 LTAVIFALAV
+80 LTAVIFAVAV

-111 HCFGGLGQNTFNPA
+111 HTFGGLGQNTFNPA

-153 LGFSESLEVIAGQKS
+153 LGFSESLEVISGQKS

-189 SNAPETAAAKSP
+189 STAPETGAVKSAV
-201 SGKTAPAEAKKAPS
+201 GKAAPAGAKKTPS
-215 PGTDASTHA
+215 PGADTRTLA
-224 TLLAAGA
+224 TVLSAGA
-231 QQGGAVSDA
+231 NQAGAGTDA
-240 KTGATAQAAEH
+240 KTSATAQAAGH

-258 AGKESISGSADA
+258 AGKENSAEGADG

-275 VAAGADGKTGA
+275 VAAGADGKTVA
-286 TVQKGAAGTDAKEE
+286 TVQKGAAGADAKAG
-300 GTNAPDAASGATP
+300 GTNAADATSGATP
-313 VKSVGKGGSA
+313 VKSFGKAGSA
-323 RGDAHTGATAAEAGQ
+323 RGDAHTGATSAAGKT
-338 HSSGKAPE
+338 SSGKAAE
-346 TEAKADEWASADAST
+346 TEAGADEWASADAAT
-361 HATVKADAA
+361 HATAKADAA

-435 VLGSVAF
+435 VLGSVSSIRIRSAPRLQQGPR
-442 FSWMYQVLGDAGDF
+442 SSPGSSLG
-456 PVMTVTDQLLTG
+456 
-468 ATMMG
+468 
-473 AFFIY
+473 
-478 TDPVAAASTT
+478 S
-488 RAKIISGILVG
+488 S
-499 FFIVTVRNFG
+499 
-509 GYPDAVAFGALIANS
+509 S
-524 INPLLDRLVR
+524 
-534 PIRFGRLGEA
+534 
-544 A
+544 

>member
-11 VHSLKSTS
+11 VHSLKSTR

-29 TPAAAALTFAYG
+29 MPAAAALTFAYG
-41 FGVIWHIIIAVV
+41 FGVIWHIIIAAA
-53 AAEVFEAVCILMRG
+53 AAEVFEALCILLRG
-67 RSVGTALGDLSAM
+67 KSIGTALGDLSAL

-148 ENFEK
+148 DNFEK
-153 LGFSESLEVIAGQKS
+153 LCFSESLEVISGQKT

-183 RKAEAK
+183 RKAGAE
-189 SNAPETAAAKSP
+189 SS
-201 SGKTAPAEAKKAPS
+201 APAASDARSALNEKSVTGAKETTVKE
-215 PGTDASTHA
+215 TDAA
-224 TLLAAGA
+224 
-231 QQGGAVSDA
+231 
-240 KTGATAQAAEH
+240 
-251 GKSGNNA
+251 
-258 AGKESISGSADA
+258 
-270 STHAT
+270 THAT
-275 VAAGADGKTGA
+275 VQNTHGKPGSGTDGKTGA
-286 TVQKGAAGTDAKEE
+286 TAAAVTDGHKAE
-300 GTNAPDAASGATP
+300 GKTDSA
-313 VKSVGKGGSA
+313 GSA
-323 RGDAHTGATAAEAGQ
+323 DGTTHATVATVADGRTGATAAAGK
-338 HSSGKAPE
+338 SVSDGK
-346 TEAKADEWASADAST
+346 KADETKADGAT
-361 HATVKADAA
+361 HATAKADAA

-383 SKNGTYY
+383 NKNGIYY
-390 PYVKKGTISELDI
+390 PYVKKGTLSELDI

-456 PVMTVTDQLLTG
+456 PVMTITDQLLTG

-478 TDPVAAASTT
+478 TDPVGSASTT

-509 GYPDAVAFGALIANS
+509 GYPDAVAFGALLANS
-524 INPLLDRLVR
+524 INPLLDRLIR

>member
-1 MIFIRSSAPH
+1 
-11 VHSLKSTS
+11 
-19 FIMGCTAFAL
+19 MGCTAFAL
-29 TPAAAALTFAYG
+29 MPAAAALTFAYG
-41 FGVIWHIIIAVV
+41 FGVIWHIIIAVA
-53 AAEVFEAVCILMRG
+53 AAEIFEALCILLRG
-67 RSVGTALGDLSAM
+67 KSVGTALGDLSAL

-148 ENFEK
+148 DNFEK
-153 LGFSESLEVIAGQKS
+153 LGFSESLEVISGQKT

-183 RKAEAK
+183 RKAVADSSAPVKPSVK
-189 SNAPETAAAKSP
+189 SPEEKTVTGEKNAAVKETDAAA
-201 SGKTAPAEAKKAPS
+201 
-215 PGTDASTHA
+215 HA
-224 TLLAAGA
+224 AVQNAG
-231 QQGGAVSDA
+231 
-240 KTGATAQAAEH
+240 
-251 GKSGNNA
+251 GKS
-258 AGKESISGSADA
+258 
-270 STHAT
+270 AT
-275 VAAGADGKTGA
+275 VTDGKTGA
-286 TVQKGAAGTDAKEE
+286 TAAALADRHKAEWKKDSAVSADGATHATAAAGAD
-300 GTNAPDAASGATP
+300 G
-313 VKSVGKGGSA
+313 
-323 RGDAHTGATAAEAGQ
+323 RTGATAAAGK
-338 HSSGKAPE
+338 HDSDGK
-346 TEAKADEWASADAST
+346 KADDTKADGAT
-361 HATVKADAA
+361 HATAKADAA

-383 SKNGTYY
+383 NKNGIYY
-390 PYVKKGTISELDI
+390 PYVKKGTLSELDI

-456 PVMTVTDQLLTG
+456 PVMTISDQLLTG

-478 TDPVAAASTT
+478 TDPVGSASTT

-509 GYPDAVAFGALIANS
+509 GYPDAVAFGALLANS
-524 INPLLDRLVR
+524 INPLLDRLIR

>member
-11 VHSLKSTS
+11 VHSRKSTR

-29 TPAAAALTFAYG
+29 MPAAAALTFAYG
-41 FGVIWHIIIAVV
+41 FGVIWHIIIAVA
-53 AAEVFEAVCILMRG
+53 AAEIFEAICVLLRG
-67 RSVGTALGDLSAM
+67 KSVGTALGDLSAM
-80 LTAVIFALAV
+80 LTAVIFAVAV
-90 PPYLPWYLVVGGMF
+90 PPYLPWYLVAGGMF

-111 HCFGGLGQNTFNPA
+111 QCFGGLGQNTFNPA

-153 LGFSESLEVIAGQKS
+153 LGFSASLEIISGQKT
-168 VSEAMVLHGSSMGSV
+168 VNEAIVLHGSSMGSV
-183 RKAEAK
+183 RKAEARSETPEKASPVK
-189 SNAPETAAAKSP
+189 SEAQKAVPGAGKAAVKSADTAAAPTPQTGAGQKAGSGSDGRTGATAAAGTDGKKSP
-201 SGKTAPAEAKKAPS
+201 DGKIAGSSAD
-215 PGTDASTHA
+215 GSTHA
-224 TLLAAGA
+224 TAAAGA
-231 QQGGAVSDA
+231 DGR
-240 KTGATAQAAEH
+240 TGATAAS
-251 GKSGNNA
+251 GKGA
-258 AGKESISGSADA
+258 AGKTAGVSGKPGEDAGRSGVAGADA

-275 VAAGADGKTGA
+275 V
-286 TVQKGAAGTDAKEE
+286 
-300 GTNAPDAASGATP
+300 S
-313 VKSVGKGGSA
+313 
-323 RGDAHTGATAAEAGQ
+323 
-338 HSSGKAPE
+338 
-346 TEAKADEWASADAST
+346 
-361 HATVKADAA
+361 ADAA
-370 TYATPLSKYKVEK
+370 TYATPLSKYKTEK
-383 SKNGTYY
+383 SRNGIYY
-390 PYVKKGTISELDI
+390 PYVRKGTLSELDI

-456 PVMTVTDQLLTG
+456 PVMTISDQLLTG

>member
-11 VHSLKSTS
+11 VHSLKSTR

-29 TPAAAALTFAYG
+29 MPAAAALTFAYG
-41 FGVIWHIIIAVV
+41 FGVIWHIIIAVA
-53 AAEVFEAVCILMRG
+53 AAEVFEALCILLRG
-67 RSVGTALGDLSAM
+67 KSVGTALGDLSAL

-90 PPYLPWYLVVGGMF
+90 PSYLPWYLVVGGMF

-153 LGFSESLEVIAGQKS
+153 LGFSESLEVISGQKT

-183 RKAEAK
+183 RKAGAD
-189 SNAPETAAAKSP
+189 SS
-201 SGKTAPAEAKKAPS
+201 APAASDARGALNEKSVTVAKETTVK
-215 PGTDASTHA
+215 GTDAATHA
-224 TLLAAGA
+224 NV
-231 QQGGAVSDA
+231 QNPQGKSGSGTDG
-240 KTGATAQAAEH
+240 KTGATAGAVTDGHKAE
-251 GKSGNNA
+251 GKKDSA
-258 AGKESISGSADA
+258 GSADGT
-270 STHAT
+270 THAT
-275 VAAGADGKTGA
+275 VAAGADG
-286 TVQKGAAGTDAKEE
+286 
-300 GTNAPDAASGATP
+300 
-313 VKSVGKGGSA
+313 
-323 RGDAHTGATAAEAGQ
+323 RTGATAAAGK
-338 HSSGKAPE
+338 SVSDGKKAGDKKAAGATHASAAAGADGRTGATAPAGKSVSDCKKADG
-346 TEAKADEWASADAST
+346 TKADGATHATAKADT
-361 HATVKADAA
+361 A

-383 SKNGTYY
+383 NKNGIYY
-390 PYVKKGTISELDI
+390 PYVKKGTLSELDI

-456 PVMTVTDQLLTG
+456 PVMTITDQLLTG

-478 TDPVAAASTT
+478 TDPVGSASTT

-509 GYPDAVAFGALIANS
+509 GYPDAVAFGALLANS
-524 INPLLDRLVR
+524 INPLLDRLIR

>member
-11 VHSLKSTS
+11 VHSLKSTR

-29 TPAAAALTFAYG
+29 MPAAAALTFAYG
-41 FGVIWHIIIAVV
+41 FGVIWHIIIAVA
-53 AAEVFEAVCILMRG
+53 AAEVFEALCILLRG
-67 RSVGTALGDLSAM
+67 KSVGTALGDLSAL

-90 PPYLPWYLVVGGMF
+90 PPYLPWYLVTGGML

-153 LGFSESLEVIAGQKS
+153 LGFSESLEVISGQKT

-183 RKAEAK
+183 RKAGADSSAPAASDARSALDAK
-189 SNAPETAAAKSP
+189 SVTGAKETTVK
-201 SGKTAPAEAKKAPS
+201 
-215 PGTDASTHA
+215 GTDAATHA
-224 TLLAAGA
+224 TV
-231 QQGGAVSDA
+231 QNPQGKPGSGTDG
-240 KTGATAQAAEH
+240 KTGATATAGTDGHKAE
-251 GKSGNNA
+251 GNKDSA
-258 AGKESISGSADA
+258 GSADG

-275 VAAGADGKTGA
+275 VAARADGKTGA
-286 TVQKGAAGTDAKEE
+286 T
-300 GTNAPDAASGATP
+300 ASARKSVSDGKKADDTKADGATHATAD
-313 VKSVGKGGSA
+313 A
-323 RGDAHTGATAAEAGQ
+323 RTGATAGD
-338 HSSGKAPE
+338 GKSVSDGK
-346 TEAKADEWASADAST
+346 KADDTKADGAT
-361 HATVKADAA
+361 HATTKADAA

-383 SKNGTYY
+383 NKNGIYY
-390 PYVKKGTISELDI
+390 PYVKKGTLSELDI

-456 PVMTVTDQLLTG
+456 PVMTITDQLLTG

-478 TDPVAAASTT
+478 TDPVGSASTT

-509 GYPDAVAFGALIANS
+509 GYPDAVAFGALLANS
-524 INPLLDRLVR
+524 INPLLDRLIR

>member
-11 VHSLKSTS
+11 VHSLKSTR

-29 TPAAAALTFAYG
+29 MPAAAALTFAYG
-41 FGVIWHIIIAVV
+41 FGVIWHIIIAVA
-53 AAEVFEAVCILMRG
+53 AAEVFEALCILLRG
-67 RSVGTALGDLSAM
+67 KSVGTALGDLSAL

-153 LGFSESLEVIAGQKS
+153 LGFSESLEVISGQKT

-183 RKAEAK
+183 RKAEGTSAAEIK
-189 SNAPETAAAKSP
+189 STQKAQASEKASVAAAQNESKAAVNEADAATQATVQNAG
-201 SGKTAPAEAKKAPS
+201 GKAGT
-215 PGTDASTHA
+215 GTD
-224 TLLAAGA
+224 G
-231 QQGGAVSDA
+231 
-240 KTGATAQAAEH
+240 KTGATA
-251 GKSGNNA
+251 A
-258 AGKESISGSADA
+258 AGTDGHKAEGTKDTAGSADGA
-270 STHAT
+270 THAT
-275 VAAGADGKTGA
+275 AAAADGKTGA
-286 TVQKGAAGTDAKEE
+286 TA
-300 GTNAPDAASGATP
+300 NA
-313 VKSVGKGGSA
+313 VKSVSDGKKADGAKAGGVTHATVSA
-323 RGDAHTGATAAEAGQ
+323 GADGRSGATAAAGK
-338 HSSGKAPE
+338 HDSDGKKA
-346 TEAKADEWASADAST
+346 ADSKADGAT
-361 HATVKADAA
+361 HATAKADAA

-383 SKNGTYY
+383 NKNGIYY
-390 PYVKKGTISELDI
+390 PYVKKGTLSELDI

-425 RMIFISVPLS
+425 RMILISVPLS
-435 VLGSVAF
+435 VLGSVVF
-442 FSWMYQVLGDAGDF
+442 FSWMYQILGDAGDF
-456 PVMTVTDQLLTG
+456 PVMTISDQLLTG

-478 TDPVAAASTT
+478 TDPVGSASTT

-509 GYPDAVAFGALIANS
+509 GYPDAVAFGALLANS
-524 INPLLDRLVR
+524 INPLLDRLIR

>member
-11 VHSLKSTS
+11 VHSLKSTR

-29 TPAAAALTFAYG
+29 MPAAAALTFAYG
-41 FGVIWHIIIAVV
+41 FGVIWHIIIAVA
-53 AAEVFEAVCILMRG
+53 AAEVFEALCILLRG
-67 RSVGTALGDLSAM
+67 KSVGTALGDLSAL

-90 PPYLPWYLVVGGMF
+90 PSYLPWYLVVGGMF

-153 LGFSESLEVIAGQKS
+153 LGFSESLEVISGQKT

-183 RKAEAK
+183 RKAGAD
-189 SNAPETAAAKSP
+189 SS
-201 SGKTAPAEAKKAPS
+201 APAASDARSALNEKSVSVVKKTTVK
-215 PGTDASTHA
+215 GTDAATHA
-224 TLLAAGA
+224 AVQNT
-231 QQGGAVSDA
+231 QGKPG
-240 KTGATAQAAEH
+240 
-251 GKSGNNA
+251 SG
-258 AGKESISGSADA
+258 
-270 STHAT
+270 T
-275 VAAGADGKTGA
+275 DGKTGA
-286 TVQKGAAGTDAKEE
+286 TAAAVTDGHKAEGKKDSAGSADGSAHATAAAGTD
-300 GTNAPDAASGATP
+300 G
-313 VKSVGKGGSA
+313 
-323 RGDAHTGATAAEAGQ
+323 RTGATAAAGNHDSDGQ
-338 HSSGKAPE
+338 KA
-346 TEAKADEWASADAST
+346 ADSKADGTT
-361 HATVKADAA
+361 HATAKADAA

-383 SKNGTYY
+383 NKNGIYY
-390 PYVKKGTISELDI
+390 PYVKKGTLSELDI

-456 PVMTVTDQLLTG
+456 PVMTITDQLLTG

-478 TDPVAAASTT
+478 TDPVGSASTT

-509 GYPDAVAFGALIANS
+509 GYPDAVAFGALLANS
-524 INPLLDRLVR
+524 INPLLDRLIR

>member
-11 VHSLKSTS
+11 VHSLKSTRC
-19 FIMGCTAFAL
+19 IMGCTAFAL
-29 TPAAAALTFAYG
+29 MPAAAALTFAYG
-41 FGVIWHIIIAVV
+41 FGVVWHIIIAVL
-53 AAEVFEAVCILMRG
+53 AAEIFEAVCVMLRG
-67 RSVGTALGDLSAM
+67 KSISTALGDLSAM
-80 LTAVIFALAV
+80 LTAVIFAVAV

-104 FGIVVVK
+104 FGIVIVK

-153 LGFSESLEVIAGQKS
+153 LGFSESLEVISGQKT

-183 RKAEAK
+183 RKAGAD
-189 SNAPETAAAKSP
+189 SSAPVKPSVKSP
-201 SGKTAPAEAKKAPS
+201 EKETVTGAKKAS
-215 PGTDASTHA
+215 VKEADAAAHAAVQNAGGKSATVTD
-224 TLLAAGA
+224 G
-231 QQGGAVSDA
+231 
-240 KTGATAQAAEH
+240 KTGATAAAVADGHKAE
-251 GKSGNNA
+251 GKKDSA
-258 AGKESISGSADA
+258 GSADGA
-270 STHAT
+270 TNAT

-286 TVQKGAAGTDAKEE
+286 AAADR
-300 GTNAPDAASGATP
+300 
-313 VKSVGKGGSA
+313 KSVPDGK
-323 RGDAHTGATAAEAGQ
+323 
-338 HSSGKAPE
+338 
-346 TEAKADEWASADAST
+346 KADDTKADGAT
-361 HATVKADAA
+361 HATAKDDAA
-370 TYATPLSKYKVEK
+370 TYATPLSKYKTEK

-390 PYVKKGTISELDI
+390 PYVKKGTLSELDI

-425 RMIFISVPLS
+425 RMIFISMPLS

-456 PVMTVTDQLLTG
+456 PVMTITDQLLTG

-478 TDPVAAASTT
+478 TDPVGSASTT

>member
-11 VHSLKSTS
+11 VHSLKSTR

-29 TPAAAALTFAYG
+29 MPAAAALTFAYG
-41 FGVIWHIIIAVV
+41 FGVVWHIIIAAA
-53 AAEVFEAVCILMRG
+53 AAEIFEAVCVLMRG
-67 RSVGTALGDLSAM
+67 RSVGTALGDLSAL
-80 LTAVIFALAV
+80 LTAVIFAVAI
-90 PPYLPWYLVVGGMF
+90 PPYLPWYLLVGGMF

-111 HCFGGLGQNTFNPA
+111 HTFGGLGQNTFNPA
-125 MAAYVLLLV
+125 MAAYVMLLV

-148 ENFEK
+148 ENLGK
-153 LGFSESLEVIAGQKS
+153 LGFNTSLEIISGQKT

-183 RKAEAK
+183 RKAETG
-189 SNAPETAAAKSP
+189 STAPESAAPKSIAA
-201 SGKTAPAEAKKAPS
+201 GKAAAEAKKAAA
-215 PGTDASTHA
+215 PGKADAAAHA
-224 TLLAAGA
+224 TVQAAGGHQA
-231 QQGGAVSDA
+231 GAGDVE
-240 KTGATAQAAEH
+240 TGAAQTAGQGASRN
-251 GKSGNNA
+251 KA
-258 AGKESISGSADA
+258 AGKGNSADGA
-270 STHAT
+270 THAT
-275 VAAGADGKTGA
+275 VQAGADGKTGA
-286 TVQKGAAGTDAKEE
+286 TAAAGKGDSQQASGTGAA
-300 GTNAPDAASGATP
+300 
-313 VKSVGKGGSA
+313 
-323 RGDAHTGATAAEAGQ
+323 
-338 HSSGKAPE
+338 
-346 TEAKADEWASADAST
+346 ADAST
-361 HATVKADAA
+361 HATASADAV

-383 SKNGTYY
+383 NKNGIYY

-403 STYGV
+403 SAYGV

-425 RMIFISVPLS
+425 RMIFISVPIS

-478 TDPVAAASTT
+478 TDPVGSASTT
-488 RAKIISGILVG
+488 RAKIISGILIG

-524 INPLLDRLVR
+524 INPLLDRLIR
-534 PIRFGRLGEA
+534 PIRFGRFGEA